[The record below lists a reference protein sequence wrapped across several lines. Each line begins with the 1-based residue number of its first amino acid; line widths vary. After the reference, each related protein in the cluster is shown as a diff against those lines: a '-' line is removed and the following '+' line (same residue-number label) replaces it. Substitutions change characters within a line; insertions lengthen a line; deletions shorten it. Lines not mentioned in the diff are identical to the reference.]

1 MKNSIMLAAASAI
14 ALSSVS
20 SAVVAR
26 DHVEIVGSSTVYPFA
41 TVVAE
46 QYGRKSGSTPKIE
59 STGSGGGLK
68 LFCNGMGANTP
79 DITNASRRIKQSEI
93 DKCAKNGI
101 KDIVEVRVGYD
112 GIVVANSKQG
122 AKFDLTTQDL
132 ALALAKQIPGK
143 DGKLIDNPY
152 SKWSDV
158 RKGLP
163 NIAIEVLGPPPS
175 SGTRD
180 AFAELALE
188 AGFKKYADY
197 KKLRGSKDEAEI
209 KALMEKLGIPASAF
223 NKKGKKVFK
232 KVAHALRED
241 GKYIEMGENDNLI
254 IQKLIANPN
263 AVGVFGFSFLDQN
276 ADKIQGASING
287 KQPTFEAIA
296 DSSYPISRPLQF
308 YVKKAHVG
316 KIPGIEGYLAEFTSE
331 KAFGEEG
338 YLSEKGLIPMP
349 KAERECNRAAATQLI
364 PMKGHAY
371 ACAK

>member
-20 SAVVAR
+20 SVAVAR
-26 DHVEIVGSSTVYPFA
+26 DHVEVVGSSTVYPFA
-41 TVVAE
+41 TVAAE
-46 QYGRKSGSTPKIE
+46 QYGRISGSTPKIE

-101 KDIVEVRVGYD
+101 KDIIEVRIGYD

-122 AKFDLTTQDL
+122 AKFDLTTKDL
-132 ALALAKQIPGK
+132 ALALAKQVPGK

-152 SKWSDV
+152 TKWSDV
-158 RKGLP
+158 RKDLP

-180 AFAELALE
+180 AFVELALE
-188 AGFKKYADY
+188 SGFKSYADF
-197 KKLRGSKDEAEI
+197 KTLRGSKDEAEI

-232 KVAHALRED
+232 KVAHAIRED

-287 KQPTFEAIA
+287 KAPTFEAIA

-316 KIPGIEGYLAEFTSE
+316 KIPGIDGYLTEFTSE

-349 KAERECNRAAATQLI
+349 TAERECNRAAATKLI

>member
-101 KDIVEVRVGYD
+101 QDIVEVRVGYD

-132 ALALAKQIPGK
+132 ALALAKQVPGK

-180 AFAELALE
+180 AFVELALE

-197 KKLRGSKDEAEI
+197 KTLRGSKDEAEI

-232 KVAHALRED
+232 KVAHAIRED

-287 KQPTFEAIA
+287 KAPTFEAIA

-316 KIPGIEGYLAEFTSE
+316 KIPGIDGYLAEFTSE

-349 KAERECNRAAATQLI
+349 TAERECNRAAATKLI

>member
-14 ALSSVS
+14 ALSSVNS
-20 SAVVAR
+20 VALAR

-101 KDIVEVRVGYD
+101 KDIIEVRIGYD

-122 AKFDLTTQDL
+122 AKFDLTTKDL
-132 ALALAKQIPGK
+132 ALALAKQVPGK

-152 SKWSDV
+152 NNWSDV

-163 NIAIEVLGPPPS
+163 NLAIEVLGPPPS

-180 AFAELALE
+180 AFVELALE
-188 AGFKKYADY
+188 SGLKSYADF
-197 KKLRGSKDEAEI
+197 KALRGSKDEAEI
-209 KALMEKLGIPASAF
+209 KVLMEKLGIPASAF
-223 NKKGKKVFK
+223 NNKGKKVFK
-232 KVAHALRED
+232 KVAHAIRED

-263 AVGVFGFSFLDQN
+263 ALGVFGFSFLDQN
-276 ADKIQGASING
+276 ADKIQGAPING
-287 KQPTFEAIA
+287 QEPTFEAIA

-316 KIPGIEGYLAEFTSE
+316 KIPGIDGFLAEFTSE

-338 YLSEKGLIPMP
+338 YLSDKGLIPMP
-349 KAERECNRAAATQLI
+349 AAERECNRAAATQLI
-364 PMKGHAY
+364 PMKGNAY

>member
-101 KDIVEVRVGYD
+101 QDIVEVRVGYD

-132 ALALAKQIPGK
+132 ALALAKQVPGK

-180 AFAELALE
+180 AFVELALE

-197 KKLRGSKDEAEI
+197 KTLRGSKDEAEI

-232 KVAHALRED
+232 KVAHAIRED

-287 KQPTFEAIA
+287 KAPTFEAIA

-316 KIPGIEGYLAEFTSE
+316 KIPGIDGYLTEFTSE

-349 KAERECNRAAATQLI
+349 TAERECNRAAATKLI

>member
-14 ALSSVS
+14 ALSGVS
-20 SAVVAR
+20 SVAVAR

-349 KAERECNRAAATQLI
+349 KVERECNRAAATQLI

>member
-20 SAVVAR
+20 SVAVAR
-26 DHVEIVGSSTVYPFA
+26 DHVEVVGSSTVYPFA
-41 TVVAE
+41 TVAAE
-46 QYGRKSGSTPKIE
+46 QYGRISGSTPKIE

-101 KDIVEVRVGYD
+101 KDIIEVRIGYD

-122 AKFDLTTQDL
+122 AKFDLTTKDL
-132 ALALAKQIPGK
+132 ALALAKQVPGK

-180 AFAELALE
+180 AFVELALE

-197 KKLRGSKDEAEI
+197 KTLRGSKDEAEI

-232 KVAHALRED
+232 KVAHAIRED

-276 ADKIQGASING
+276 ADKIQGAPING
-287 KQPTFEAIA
+287 KAPTFEAIA

-316 KIPGIEGYLAEFTSE
+316 KIPGIDGYLTEFTSE

-349 KAERECNRAAATQLI
+349 TAERECNRAAATKLI

>member
-14 ALSSVS
+14 ALSGVS
-20 SAVVAR
+20 SVAVAR

-132 ALALAKQIPGK
+132 ALALAKQVPGK